1 MKILHFDDFH
11 TTLTHPPPPKA
22 YNFSHLKGTHN
33 APIGT
38 IFPKILH
45 LSHPTPSPL
54 RLSCIPAKPKT
65 YYAKEKLNTI
75 LFTFLLMNSL
85 GKQAVSPGSIEIITL
100 SFLVYVFK
108 THKNFSLH
116 FFFKN
121 GQVQYSFENKLI

>member
-1 MKILHFDDFH
+1 MLQLALFFQKFF
-11 TTLTHPPPPKA
+11 
-22 YNFSHLKGTHN
+22 N
-33 APIGT
+33 
-38 IFPKILH
+38 

-116 FFFKN
+116 FFLKN
-121 GQVQYSFENKLI
+121 GQVKYSFENKLI